1 MAEQPAVNRQVLGSN
16 PSQGAGISQASLRIN
31 DYVEALQ
38 IDWESRMN
46 RRGFIRGTALAAGA
60 WIFGRTQSAVA
71 SSPKRIIRVSKFPIG
86 ANQKFGAANGAPA
99 FLFRTK
105 TGVFAYSAICTH
117 QGCTVDYFK
126 AGKKLVCP
134 CHGASFDPF
143 SAGKVVS
150 GEAKSPLAK
159 INVSIQSGWV
169 VQS

>member
-1 MAEQPAVNRQVLGSN
+1 
-16 PSQGAGISQASLRIN
+16 
-31 DYVEALQ
+31 
-38 IDWESRMN
+38 MN
-46 RRGFIRGTALAAGA
+46 RRGFIRSTAIAAGA
-60 WIFGRTQSAVA
+60 LIFGRTQSAIA
-71 SSPKRIIRVSKFPIG
+71 STQKRIVRVAKLPIG
-86 ANQKFGAANGAPA
+86 SNRKFVAANGAPA

-143 SAGKVVS
+143 NAGKVVS
-150 GEAKSPLAK
+150 GEAKFPLAK
-159 INVSIQSGWV
+159 INVSIKGGWV

>member
-1 MAEQPAVNRQVLGSN
+1 
-16 PSQGAGISQASLRIN
+16 
-31 DYVEALQ
+31 
-38 IDWESRMN
+38 MN
-46 RRGFIRGTALAAGA
+46 RRGFIRSTAIAAGA
-60 WIFGRTQSAVA
+60 LIFGRTQSAIA
-71 SSPKRIIRVSKFPIG
+71 STQKRIVRVAKLPIG
-86 ANQKFGAANGAPA
+86 SNQKFVAANGAPA

-143 SAGKVVS
+143 NAGKVVS
-150 GEAKSPLAK
+150 GEAKFPLAK
-159 INVSIQSGWV
+159 INVSVKGGWV